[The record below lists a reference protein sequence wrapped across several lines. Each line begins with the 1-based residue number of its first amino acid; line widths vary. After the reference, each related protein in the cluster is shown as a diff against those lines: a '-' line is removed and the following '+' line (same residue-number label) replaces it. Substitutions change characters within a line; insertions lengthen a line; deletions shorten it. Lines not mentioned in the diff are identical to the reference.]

1 MSESAKRPGV
11 RDISDLKARLGLKK
25 AAPAKGRGVVPP
37 PGVSVRPPPGAEPPR
52 PRVSDDPFGALNAAA
67 QPRAAVEPQIIV
79 KIERDEHIESV
90 ERKNKMIGI
99 AKLVGIVLIPLVVG
113 IAVGQ
118 IGTNAKNYNRTI
130 ADAGTVAKEVK
141 RVRLG
146 LADFQK
152 AFQKGETRGFSAY
165 DDELTKALEGV
176 KFVPPDG
183 KIMYESF
190 VYDLN
195 PELVGNMLYF
205 ASEATKLV
213 KDIEKHIEIT
223 KVDAKNLDAAIKNK
237 KAGEPEKTE
246 NDERYSTY
254 RYAVVPS
261 IPTDEEAQK
270 GKPFGARL
278 VEIGRPKC
286 ADGNVSETGECAGP
300 VAGFRVRTGPD
311 DPWKTID
318 LAPGSA
324 ENDKIV
330 PLLPNGTMDTL
341 VKGSTPSLTEM
352 TYAERVKSLSEK
364 TKQVIELGE
373 SVQGRLDAKSREGEK
388 FTFFL

>member
-25 AAPAKGRGVVPP
+25 AAPAAKARGVVPP
-37 PGVSVRPPPGAEPPR
+37 PGVSVRPPPGAEPPK

-67 QPRAAVEPQIIV
+67 QPRAAVEPQIVV

-90 ERKNKMIGI
+90 ERKNKIVGILKLAGI
-99 AKLVGIVLIPLVVG
+99 ALIPLIVG
-113 IAVGQ
+113 VAVGQ

-130 ADAGTVAKEVK
+130 ADAGKVAKEVK
-141 RVRLG
+141 RVRQGLG
-146 LADFQK
+146 DYQK
-152 AFQKGETRGFSAY
+152 AFQKNRDDLQGEQA
-165 DDELTKALEGV
+165 LTKALEAV
-176 KFVPPDG
+176 TFEPPDP
-183 KIMYESF
+183 KTMYESF

-205 ASEATKLV
+205 ASESSKLK
-213 KDIEKHIEIT
+213 KDMDKHLEIT
-223 KVDAKNLDAAIKNK
+223 KIDAKNLKAAVENK
-237 KAGEPEKTE
+237 KAGEPEETE
-246 NDERYSTY
+246 NKERYSVY

-270 GKPFGARL
+270 GKAFGAQL

-286 ADGNVSETGECAGP
+286 SDGNVSETGECAGS
-300 VAGFRVRTGPD
+300 VAGFRVRSGVD

-318 LAPGSA
+318 MAPGTA
-324 ENDKIV
+324 ESDKII
-330 PLLPNGTMDTL
+330 PLMPNGVMDAL

-352 TYAERVKSLSEK
+352 TYTERVKMLAEK
-364 TKQVIELGE
+364 TKQLIELGE
-373 SVQGRLDAKSREGEK
+373 SVQGRLDAKSREGDK

>member
-37 PGVSVRPPPGAEPPR
+37 PGVSVRPPPGAEPPK

-90 ERKNKMIGI
+90 ERKNKIIGI
-99 AKLVGIVLIPLVVG
+99 LKLVGIVMVPLIVG
-113 IAVGQ
+113 VAVGQ
-118 IGTNAKNYNRTI
+118 IGTNSKNYNRTI
-130 ADAGTVAKEVK
+130 ADAGKVAKEVK

-146 LADFQK
+146 LADYQK
-152 AFQKGETRGFSAY
+152 AFQKGESTSKAY
-165 DDELTKALEGV
+165 DEDLTKALAAV
-176 KFVPPDG
+176 KFDPPDG

-195 PELVGNMLYF
+195 PALVGEMLYF
-205 ASEATKLV
+205 ASEATKLS
-213 KDIEKHIEIT
+213 KDIQTHLDLT
-223 KVDAKNLDAAIKNK
+223 KRDAKNLIAAKENK

-254 RYAVVPS
+254 RYAVIPS

-270 GKPFGARL
+270 GKSFGAQL

-300 VAGFRVRTGPD
+300 VVGFRVRSGPD
-311 DPWKTID
+311 ETWKTID
-318 LAPGSA
+318 VAPGAA
-324 ENDKIV
+324 ESDKII

-352 TYAERVKSLSEK
+352 TYVERVKSLYEK